1 MNKKIFFNTKL
12 TNNQIG
18 IFYLG
23 QEGFII
29 KFQDKFIMIDGYLS
43 DYVDKNCSSENVKW
57 VRRYAP
63 PINPEE
69 LDFLDFVFCT
79 HEHFDH
85 ADPYT
90 LSAVAKVNK
99 KVKFIVPEHMKDV
112 LLSYGVSHDNIIP
125 AEADKTIDLDCFK
138 ATPIPA
144 AHEDLHKD
152 KNGNYMELGYILN
165 FENTTIYHA
174 GDCCIYD
181 GLEERI
187 KNTDILML
195 PVNGRS
201 FYKLNHDD
209 IVGNMTSEEAVILSK
224 HISPKLLIPMHFD
237 LYDVNCI
244 NPAQFVDTLYTLT
257 PYQSYHIFVPG
268 ERFIFEK

>member
-1 MNKKIFFNTKL
+1 MNKNIFKNTKL
-12 TNNQIG
+12 TDNQIA

-29 KFQDKFIMIDGYLS
+29 KFKEKYIMIDGYLS
-43 DYVDKNCSSENVKW
+43 DYVDKNCCSENVKW
-57 VRRYAP
+57 VRRYLP

-69 LDFLDFVFCT
+69 LDFIDFVFCT

-90 LSAVAKVNK
+90 LSALAKINK
-99 KVKFIVPEHMKDV
+99 KAKFIIPPHIATIIEE
-112 LLSYGVSHDNIIP
+112 YGISKERIVCAI
-125 AEADKTIDLDCFK
+125 ADQKLTFDSF
-138 ATPIPA
+138 AVTPIPS
-144 AHEDLHKD
+144 AHEELHKGED
-152 KNGNYMELGYILN
+152 GNYLELGYVFNLDGITL
-165 FENTTIYHA
+165 YHA
-174 GDCCIYD
+174 GDCCIYN

-201 FYKLNHDD
+201 YYKLNIDD
-209 IVGNMTSEEAVILSK
+209 IVGNMTAEEAVILAKKTNSNL
-224 HISPKLLIPMHFD
+224 IIPMHFD

-244 NPAQFVDTLYTLT
+244 NPATFVDTVFTLNSH
-257 PYQSYHIFVPG
+257 QSYHIFVPG
-268 ERFIFEK
+268 ERYIFEK

>member
-1 MNKKIFFNTKL
+1 MNKNFFLNTKL
-12 TNNQIG
+12 TDNQIA

-29 KFQDKFIMIDGYLS
+29 KFKDKFIMIDGYLS
-43 DYVDKNCSSENVKW
+43 DYVDKNCSSKNVKW

-90 LSAVAKVNK
+90 LSAVAKLNK
-99 KVKFIVPEHMKDV
+99 KTKFIVPAHMKDV
-112 LLSYGVSHDNIIP
+112 ISSYGVLTNNIVP
-125 AEADKTIDLDCFK
+125 AIADKTIIFNNFEV
-138 ATPIPA
+138 TPIPS
-144 AHEDLHKD
+144 AHEVLHKD
-152 KNGNYMELGYILN
+152 EKGNYTELGYILN
-165 FENTTIYHA
+165 FGITTVYHA

-187 KNTDILML
+187 KSTDILML

-201 FYKLNHDD
+201 YYKLNIDD
-209 IVGNMTSEEAVILSK
+209 IVGNMTSEESILLSK

-244 NPAQFVDTLYTLT
+244 NPATFVDILNTLN
-257 PYQSYHIFVPG
+257 PYQGYHIFAPG